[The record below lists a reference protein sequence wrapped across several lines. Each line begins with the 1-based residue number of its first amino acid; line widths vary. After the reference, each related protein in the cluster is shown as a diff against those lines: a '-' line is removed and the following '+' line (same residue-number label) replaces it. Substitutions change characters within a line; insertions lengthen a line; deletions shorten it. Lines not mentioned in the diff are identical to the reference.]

1 MTDLTDKQA
10 ALTTKLVG
18 VDALGEESNFAD
30 IDANRRLQVL
40 AFQGTSPWVVSAS
53 QSGTWTT
60 GRTWVLASGT
70 DSISCVQSTNPWVIS
85 GTVIANEDKN
95 YGVVGANTL
104 RTAAQIGNA
113 TGQANFGAG
122 PTGAQTLRTESNQ
135 GAPNTVA
142 NAWPAKITDGTN
154 TAKVTATLDL
164 RVSDVL
170 DNGGV
175 DGYVALNIFP
185 VELKVG
191 ASIKTDRKF
200 VILQGK
206 SNYIVWG
213 FSNTTQS
220 FSIAYNQFVMVPLAP
235 GTTIW
240 AKVTAGGSG
249 LIAVGEVS

>member
-1 MTDLTDKQA
+1 MSDLNDKQA
-10 ALTTKLVG
+10 GLTVKLAGGDPTTGVEDYFAE
-18 VDALGEESNFAD
+18 VDANG
-30 IDANRRLQVL
+30 RLQTL
-40 AFQGTSPWVVSAS
+40 AFQGTS
-53 QSGTWTT
+53 
-60 GRTWVLASGT
+60 
-70 DSISCVQSTNPWVIS
+70 PWVIS

-95 YGVVGANTL
+95 YGTVGATTLRTAAQLGNATGAANFNFGTVGAQTL

-113 TGQANFGAG
+113 TGAADFGAG
-122 PTGAQTLRTESNQ
+122 VTGAQTLRTESNQ

-142 NAWPAKITDGTN
+142 NGWPTKITDGTN
-154 TAKVTATLDL
+154 TAKVTATSDL

-185 VELKVG
+185 VEVKVG

-249 LIAVGEVS
+249 FIAVGEVS